1 MTLEHLLHRTTVHM
15 TAGWRLFVLK
25 RALWR
30 LVLVSLLAGPA
41 VSSTA
46 SAQVQPAPPIA
57 GVIGTVQSSSGSSLD
72 LQTPSGVVHVG
83 VKQPLTTYKQVASDL
98 SRVVSTSYVGV
109 ASVAQADGKEV
120 AKQIIVFPAELR
132 GAAEGSVLTDPPGAT
147 THSRM
152 TNGSVSQPAVP
163 RTRMTNGTVRKD
175 GGTILVVQ
183 YQNGSKTIS
192 VPANVSVVEVVPRPV
207 TFATGDT
214 VYAATET
221 LADGTLVTDRV
232 FLFVPAVPG
241 NGK

>member
-1 MTLEHLLHRTTVHM
+1 MTLEHLLHRTTVHL
-15 TAGWRLFVLK
+15 TAGWRPFVLK

-98 SRVVSTSYVGV
+98 SRVMSTSYVGV
-109 ASVAQADGKEV
+109 APVAEADGKEV
-120 AKQIIVFPAELR
+120 AKQIIIFPAELR
-132 GAAEGSVLTDPPGAT
+132 GATEGSVLTDPPGAT

-152 TNGSVSQPAVP
+152 TNGSVCQPASSLPTPVARP
-163 RTRMTNGTVRKD
+163 RIDAIDTTGARLRRTSISGTGCKPVGP
-175 GGTILVVQ
+175 GGSLVVP
-183 YQNGSKTIS
+183 SS
-192 VPANVSVVEVVPRPV
+192 L
-207 TFATGDT
+207 AT
-214 VYAATET
+214 
-221 LADGTLVTDRV
+221 
-232 FLFVPAVPG
+232 
-241 NGK
+241 KS